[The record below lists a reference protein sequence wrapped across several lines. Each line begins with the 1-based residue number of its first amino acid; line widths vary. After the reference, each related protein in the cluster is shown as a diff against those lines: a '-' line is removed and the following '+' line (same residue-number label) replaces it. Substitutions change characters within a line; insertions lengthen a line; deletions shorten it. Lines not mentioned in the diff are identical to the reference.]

1 MNITFKLLSLVN
13 TNNSNAIIN
22 TKNQARTYLLLHEYV
37 SMGLLQEFGIKVPKF
52 KVASTPNEVKEV
64 TASGGSYIISILI

>member
-64 TASGGSYIISILI
+64 TASGGSYIISILT